1 MQATVR
7 ITNKAGLH
15 ARSAALFVQMANKFR
30 SQIKVKKD
38 DVEVNGKSILGM
50 MMLGATMGSRITI
63 KTKGSDDTTALKEL
77 KKLVENKFGEER

>member
-1 MQATVR
+1 MIAVVR

-15 ARSAALFVQMANKFR
+15 ARSAAAFVQLANKFQ

-50 MMLGATMGSRITI
+50 MMLGAAYGSNITI
-63 KTKGSDDTTALKEL
+63 KVSGTDEERALKEL
-77 KKLVENKFGEER
+77 RELIRNKFGEE